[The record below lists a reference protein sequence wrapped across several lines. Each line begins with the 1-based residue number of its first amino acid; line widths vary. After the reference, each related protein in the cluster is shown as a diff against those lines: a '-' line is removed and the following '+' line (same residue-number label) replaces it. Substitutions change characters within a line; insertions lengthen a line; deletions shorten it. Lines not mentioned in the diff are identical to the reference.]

1 MKKLLSVSIL
11 FLLFFVLPT
20 TVGAEKSKW
29 KSNDYDFSVVRNVVI
44 VETETNEPNINSYT
58 SDAFSQN
65 KIEAALRQAFEK
77 RKIKVFTSADVTS
90 GNGPISNVYL
100 TITTKI
106 NALGKW
112 SEQKE
117 AYYETRT
124 VYKKITVENSN
135 GKTTTI
141 TVPSEETIYHPAR
154 TAWHAVVNLEFTV
167 SSADGQKVYMV
178 VDNRDRSEDTDTS
191 GMLGR
196 ICNDLADDI
205 SRK

>member
-1 MKKLLSVSIL
+1 MKKFLSMSIL
-11 FLLFFVLPT
+11 FLLFFVLPIN
-20 TVGAEKSKW
+20 VGAEKSKW

-44 VETETNEPNINSYT
+44 VETETNEPNINSYI

-65 KIEAALRQAFEK
+65 KVEAALRQAFEK

-106 NALGKW
+106 NSLGKW
-112 SEQKE
+112 SEPKE

-124 VYKKITVENSN
+124 VYKRITVENSN

-154 TAWHAVVNLEFTV
+154 TVWHAVVNLEFTV
-167 SSADGQKVYMV
+167 SSANGQKVYMV
-178 VDNRDRSEDTDTS
+178 VDNRDRPEETDTS